1 MRLYW
6 KNILFD
12 YHFFV
17 LYQNI
22 EWGEMISG
30 RVFIVRIFEQKPR
43 NNCTYIKIKIIKE
56 KTIEQLVVSVST
68 ESALNVRSNNTTH
81 YRQTLKQ

>member
-43 NNCTYIKIKIIKE
+43 NNCTYIKIKIIRE
-56 KTIEQLVVSVST
+56 KKPLNNWL
-68 ESALNVRSNNTTH
+68 SAFQPNQH
-81 YRQTLKQ
+81 

>member
-17 LYQNI
+17 LDQNI

-30 RVFIVRIFEQKPR
+30 RVFIVRIFEQKSR
-43 NNCTYIKIKIIKE
+43 NNCTYIKIKIIRE
-56 KTIEQLVVSVST
+56 KKTTEQLCCQRFQRISIKCS
-68 ESALNVRSNNTTH
+68 
-81 YRQTLKQ
+81 KQ